1 MRSCGYGPQRT
12 HGMICRGANAPE
24 NRVSRWPLFVP
35 LLGVL
40 FLLVALQLPSHT
52 LVDCACLAA
61 LIGSVVA
68 AVHHAEV
75 IAHRVGEPFGTLA
88 LALAVTVIESSL
100 IVMLM
105 IGGGAANA
113 SLPRDTMYATV
124 MIIANGVVGTSVLLG
139 ALRHREQ
146 SFRIEGAGPAVAALA
161 TLATL
166 VLVMPTFT
174 VGGGPLIYTVPQ
186 LAFVAISSLVLWC
199 VFVFFQTVRHR
210 DYFLPATSAADES
223 AHGLPPTN
231 ARAWASGGLLLL
243 SMIGVVGLAKKLS
256 PAVEAVVHAT
266 GAPPAVVGIAI
277 ALLVLMPESIAA
289 IRAALADRLQ
299 TSLNLALGSALAS
312 IGLTIP
318 VVVLVCILFD
328 LPLVLGLEAKD
339 IVLLALTFLVCTIGV
354 GSGRTNMMQ
363 GVVQLVIFAAFL
375 FLAVVP

>member
-1 MRSCGYGPQRT
+1 M
-12 HGMICRGANAPE
+12 
-24 NRVSRWPLFVP
+24 
-35 LLGVL
+35 
-40 FLLVALQLPSHT
+40 ALQLPSHA
-52 LVDCACLAA
+52 LIACVCLAA
-61 LIGSVVA
+61 LIGAVVA

-75 IAHRVGEPFGTLA
+75 IAQRVGEPFGTLA

-105 IGGGAANA
+105 IGGGADNA
-113 SLPRDTMYATV
+113 ALPRDTMYATV

-146 SFRIEGAGPAVAALA
+146 SFRIEGAGPAMAALV

-166 VLVMPTFT
+166 VLVMPSFT
-174 VGGGPLIYTVPQ
+174 VGGGPTTYSLPQ
-186 LAFVAISSLVLWC
+186 LAFVAVSSLVMWC

-210 DYFLPATSAADES
+210 DYFLPATTSADES
-223 AHGLPPTN
+223 VHAMAPTD
-231 ARAWASGGLLLL
+231 AEAWASAGLLLL
-243 SMIGVVGLAKKLS
+243 SMIGVVGLAKVLS
-256 PAVEAVVHAT
+256 PSIEAAVRAT
-266 GAPPAVVGIAI
+266 GTPPAVVGIAI
-277 ALLVLMPESIAA
+277 ALLVLMPESVAA

-318 VVVLVCILFD
+318 VVVLVCILLD
-328 LPLVLGLEAKD
+328 LPLVLGLDAKD

>member
-1 MRSCGYGPQRT
+1 
-12 HGMICRGANAPE
+12 MICRGATAPE

-35 LLGVL
+35 LLAAAFV
-40 FLLVALQLPSHT
+40 LVALQLPSHT
-52 LVDCACLAA
+52 LVACVCFAA
-61 LIGSVVA
+61 LIGAVVA

-146 SFRIEGAGPAVAALA
+146 SFRIEGAGPATAALA

-174 VGGGPLIYTVPQ
+174 VGGGPGGYTVPQ
-186 LAFVAISSLVLWC
+186 LAFVAVSSLVMWC

-210 DYFLPATSAADES
+210 DYFLPATSSADES
-223 AHGLPPTN
+223 AHAVPPTD
-231 ARAWASGGLLLL
+231 REAWASAGLLLL
-243 SMIGVVGLAKKLS
+243 SMIGVVGLAKVLS
-256 PAVEAVVHAT
+256 PAIENVVRAT
-266 GAPPAVVGIAI
+266 GAPPTVVGIAI
-277 ALLVLMPESIAA
+277 ALLVLMPESLAA

-318 VVVLVCILFD
+318 VVVVVCIVFD
-328 LPLVLGLEAKD
+328 LPLVLGLDAKD
-339 IVLLALTFLVCTIGV
+339 TALLALTFLVCTIGV